1 MSGGN
6 QMIEIVLLVLGLV
19 NLFLLL
25 GLGNEVLDI
34 KDYLFFKEVLD
45 DEGSLRDN

>member
-1 MSGGN
+1 
-6 QMIEIVLLVLGLV
+6 MIEIVLLVLGFI

-34 KDYLFFKEVLD
+34 RDYIFYKEMLN
-45 DEGSLRDN
+45 DEGD

>member
-1 MSGGN
+1 
-6 QMIEIVLLVLGLV
+6 MINIVLLILGLV

-34 KDYLFFKEVLD
+34 RDYIFFKEVLD
-45 DEGSLRDN
+45 DESDL

>member
-1 MSGGN
+1 
-6 QMIEIVLLVLGLV
+6 MIEFVLLVLGII

-34 KDYLFFKEVLD
+34 RDYIFYKEVMK
-45 DEGSLRDN
+45 DESDL

>member
-1 MSGGN
+1 
-6 QMIEIVLLVLGLV
+6 MIEFVLLVLGII

-34 KDYLFFKEVLD
+34 RDYLFFKEALN
-45 DEGSLRDN
+45 EGDLRDN

>member
-1 MSGGN
+1 
-6 QMIEIVLLVLGLV
+6 MIEFVLLFLGFI

-34 KDYLFFKEVLD
+34 RDYIFYKELMS
-45 DEGSLRDN
+45 DEGDLRDN

>member
-1 MSGGN
+1 
-6 QMIEIVLLVLGLV
+6 MIEVLLVIIGFI

-34 KDYLFFKEVLD
+34 KDYLFFREVFD
-45 DEGSLRDN
+45 DESDLRDNREL

>member
-1 MSGGN
+1 
-6 QMIEIVLLVLGLV
+6 MIEVVLLVLGFI

-34 KDYLFFKEVLD
+34 RDYIFYKECLKDESD
-45 DEGSLRDN
+45 LRDN

>member
-1 MSGGN
+1 
-6 QMIEIVLLVLGLV
+6 MIEFVLLVLGFI

-34 KDYLFFKEVLD
+34 RDYIFYKEVLE
-45 DEGSLRDN
+45 DESDLRDN

>member
-1 MSGGN
+1 
-6 QMIEIVLLVLGLV
+6 MINIVLLILGLV

-34 KDYLFFKEVLD
+34 RDYLFFKEVLD
-45 DEGSLRDN
+45 DESDL

>member
-1 MSGGN
+1 
-6 QMIEIVLLVLGLV
+6 MIELVLLILGLV

-45 DEGSLRDN
+45 DGESDL

>member
-1 MSGGN
+1 
-6 QMIEIVLLVLGLV
+6 MIEIVLLILGFI

-34 KDYLFFKEVLD
+34 RDYLFFKDVLD
-45 DEGSLRDN
+45 DEGDLRDN

>member
-1 MSGGN
+1 
-6 QMIEIVLLVLGLV
+6 MIEVLLLIVGFV

-34 KDYLFFKEVLD
+34 KDYLFFKEVFD
-45 DEGSLRDN
+45 DESDL

>member
-1 MSGGN
+1 
-6 QMIEIVLLVLGLV
+6 MIELVLLIMGFI

-34 KDYLFFKEVLD
+34 RDYIFFKEVMS
-45 DEGSLRDN
+45 DESDLRDN

>member
-1 MSGGN
+1 
-6 QMIEIVLLVLGLV
+6 MIELVLLVLGFI

-34 KDYLFFKEVLD
+34 RDYIFYKEVLK
-45 DEGSLRDN
+45 DESSLRDN

>member
-1 MSGGN
+1 
-6 QMIEIVLLVLGLV
+6 MIELVLLIIGFI

-34 KDYLFFKEVLD
+34 RDYIFYKECLKDESDL
-45 DEGSLRDN
+45 

>member
-1 MSGGN
+1 
-6 QMIEIVLLVLGLV
+6 MIEIVLLVLGFI

-34 KDYLFFKEVLD
+34 RDYIFYKECLK
-45 DEGSLRDN
+45 DEGD

>member
-1 MSGGN
+1 
-6 QMIEIVLLVLGLV
+6 MIELVLLILGLV

-34 KDYLFFKEVLD
+34 KDYLFFKEVC
-45 DEGSLRDN
+45 DEDSLRDN

>member
-1 MSGGN
+1 
-6 QMIEIVLLVLGLV
+6 MIEIVLLIMGFV

-45 DEGSLRDN
+45 DGESDL

>member
-1 MSGGN
+1 
-6 QMIEIVLLVLGLV
+6 MIELVLLIIGFI

-34 KDYLFFKEVLD
+34 RDYIFFKEVME
-45 DEGSLRDN
+45 DESDLRDN

>member
-1 MSGGN
+1 
-6 QMIEIVLLVLGLV
+6 MIELVLLILGLV

-34 KDYLFFKEVLD
+34 KDYLFFREVMSD
-45 DEGSLRDN
+45 GEGDL

>member
-1 MSGGN
+1 
-6 QMIEIVLLVLGLV
+6 MIEFVLLVLGII

-34 KDYLFFKEVLD
+34 RDYLFFKEALNN
-45 DEGSLRDN
+45 EGDLRDN